1 MMSHARLIGL
11 VEEIGVTK
19 TGMGFGRLATLS
31 VMAGA
36 FIALG
41 GMLSVAVGFGVPGI
55 AAANPGVQKLLSGLM
70 FPVGLFLIV
79 MFGGE
84 LFTGNNAV
92 LMPGCYNG
100 RFNFWAVLRQ
110 WAVVWTF
117 NFVGALAFTYLFVY
131 LSGLTASE
139 PYHSAIIGIAAGKAA
154 LPWWT
159 AFVKGIAANW
169 CVCLA
174 VWLCLLA
181 DSIPAKMI
189 ACWIPVGAFVVLG
202 YEHSI
207 ANMFFIPAG
216 MLEGADVSL
225 GALFGNLIPVT
236 LGNIAGGALLV
247 GSLFYKLHKEK

>member
-1 MMSHARLIGL
+1 MSHARLIGL

-19 TGMGFGRLATLS
+19 TGMSFGRLATLS

-139 PYHSAIIGIAAGKAA
+139 PYHSAIIGIAEGKAA
-154 LPWWT
+154 LPW
-159 AFVKGIAANW
+159 
-169 CVCLA
+169 
-174 VWLCLLA
+174 
-181 DSIPAKMI
+181 
-189 ACWIPVGAFVVLG
+189 
-202 YEHSI
+202 
-207 ANMFFIPAG
+207 
-216 MLEGADVSL
+216 
-225 GALFGNLIPVT
+225 
-236 LGNIAGGALLV
+236 
-247 GSLFYKLHKEK
+247 